1 VTPPTLNVLDE
12 ANREAL
18 AIEVAARSPPRVVRI
33 LEQLVTL

>member
-1 VTPPTLNVLDE
+1 VAPPTLNVLDE

-18 AIEVAARSPPRVVRI
+18 AIEVAASPRVVRI